1 MTENRFS
8 SMWLVLAVATFF
20 KRSMKLWVVQ
30 FWQVDVTQIWF
41 IDSNFIYSFLVPK
54 QSLLEI
60 VLLDW
65 LFCIVLTN
73 YITLTLSWWRS
84 ITYRNQFI
92 DLLCKS
98 VDWFLCDTDLRHER
112 VTIILIWSWDKRTR
126 ISMYLVYFWCNTNAN
141 SSNGR
146 PLNWFTNYE
155 VSLSANTYIVF
166 NV

>member
-1 MTENRFS
+1 
-8 SMWLVLAVATFF
+8 MWLVLAVATFF

-30 FWQVDVTQIWF
+30 FWQIDVTQIWF

-84 ITYRNQFI
+84 ISYRNQFI

-112 VTIILIWSWDKRTR
+112 VNR
-126 ISMYLVYFWCNTNAN
+126 
-141 SSNGR
+141 
-146 PLNWFTNYE
+146 
-155 VSLSANTYIVF
+155 
-166 NV
+166 